1 MPTQRLCAFA
11 TLALLTGCPTTDDE
25 GETGA
30 SGTENTSDGSTGA
43 ALTSS
48 TTDDSGSSSTTD
60 DSGSGST
67 SGSDST
73 SIDPDTGSDSG
84 STTGGSQGC
93 GMPVELGIAAVG
105 DLDIEGFHVSGGRI
119 AAAVRGDGIALLDA
133 SDPAAVSLLGTIDP
147 AGGPTYRAA
156 MLGDLLVGGRRGGG
170 AFMVDAADPANMV
183 ELWVDE
189 DLDTEDIL
197 YGDLLYL
204 ASSAGVSV
212 VDVAVPGTPNVLV
225 QDLQQDGNDMN
236 IGGSTMTMESE
247 VLYMAGFSFTS
258 IDVSTPDA
266 PATLADV
273 DDTGRPDNLVSGNG
287 YVYVGGNDG
296 VQIFDV
302 ADPAA
307 PALVGTYDG
316 ERATLLALDP
326 DNDRLFVFGSSTTT
340 TDVPLLRIVDV
351 TDKTNPTEIGS
362 MYDDLDDP
370 LWAQYEDGSLYFS
383 TDATDPASLYILD
396 GCPPA

>member
-1 MPTQRLCAFA
+1 
-11 TLALLTGCPTTDDE
+11 
-25 GETGA
+25 
-30 SGTENTSDGSTGA
+30 
-43 ALTSS
+43 
-48 TTDDSGSSSTTD
+48 
-60 DSGSGST
+60 
-67 SGSDST
+67 
-73 SIDPDTGSDSG
+73 
-84 STTGGSQGC
+84 
-93 GMPVELGIAAVG
+93 
-105 DLDIEGFHVSGGRI
+105 
-119 AAAVRGDGIALLDA
+119 
-133 SDPAAVSLLGTIDP
+133 
-147 AGGPTYRAA
+147 
-156 MLGDLLVGGRRGGG
+156 
-170 AFMVDAADPANMV
+170 MVDAADPANMV

-212 VDVAVPGTPNVLV
+212 VDVTVPGTPNILV

-266 PATLADV
+266 PTTLADV

-351 TDKTNPTEIGS
+351 TDKANPTEIGS

>member
-30 SGTENTSDGSTGA
+30 SGTENSSDGSTGP

-48 TTDDSGSSSTTD
+48 TTDDAGSSTTNDAGSGSS
-60 DSGSGST
+60 SGSGST
-67 SGSDST
+67 ST
-73 SIDPDTGSDSG
+73 DPDTGSDSG
-84 STTGGSQGC
+84 STTGGSRGC
-93 GMPVELGIAAVG
+93 GMPMELGIAAVG
-105 DLDIEGFHVSGGRI
+105 DLDIEGFHVSDGRI

-212 VDVAVPGTPNVLV
+212 VDVAVPETPNVLV

-258 IDVSTPDA
+258 IDVSTPA
-266 PATLADV
+266 TPTTLADV

-287 YVYVGGNDG
+287 YAYVGGNDG

-302 ADPAA
+302 ADPTA

-316 ERATLLALDP
+316 ERATLLALDA

-351 TDKTNPTEIGS
+351 TDKANPTELGS
-362 MYDDLDDP
+362 MYDELDDP
-370 LWAQYEDGSLYFS
+370 LWAQYEDGTLYFS
-383 TDATDPASLYILD
+383 TDATAPASLYILD

>member
-1 MPTQRLCAFA
+1 MPNQRLWTCFA
-11 TLALLTGCPTTDDE
+11 ALALFTGCPTTDDDE
-25 GETGA
+25 DTAAAET
-30 SGTENTSDGSTGA
+30 SGTGSTGA
-43 ALTSS
+43 PLTSS
-48 TTDDSGSSSTTD
+48 TMGGSGSTTD

-67 SGSDST
+67 TGSGST

-84 STTGGSQGC
+84 SGSTTGGQQGC
-93 GMPVELGIAAVG
+93 GMPVELGVAAVG
-105 DLDIEGFHVSGGRI
+105 DLDIDGFHVVDGRI

-133 SDPAAVSLLGTIDP
+133 SDPAEVSLLGMIDP

-212 VDVAVPGTPNVLV
+212 VDVATPGTPNVLI

-236 IGGSTMTMESE
+236 IGGSTLTMEAD

-258 IDVSTPDA
+258 IDVSA
-266 PATLADV
+266 PATPTTLADV

-307 PALVGTYDG
+307 PVLVGAYDG
-316 ERATLLALDP
+316 ERAALLALDA
-326 DNDRLFVFGSSTTT
+326 DNDRLFVFGSSTTS
-340 TDVPLLRIVDV
+340 TDVPLLRVVDV
-351 TDKTNPTEIGS
+351 TDKANPTEIGS
-362 MYDDLDDP
+362 MYDELDDP
-370 LWAQYEDGSLYFS
+370 LWAQYEDGTLYFS
-383 TDATDPASLYILD
+383 TEATDPASLYILD